1 MAGVSDGGISSVPA
15 ELTPQGQ
22 TGSSWLCICMVA
34 VLEASGWVAARKGG
48 LHWPPD
54 DRRAGWG
61 CCLAEAQEEE
71 RGAVVICQSPPQ
83 AARS

>member
-1 MAGVSDGGISSVPA
+1 MAGVSDGGIGSMPA

-22 TGSSWLCICMVA
+22 TGPSWLCICMDG
-34 VLEASGWVAARKGG
+34 VLEVSGCG

-54 DRRAGWG
+54 DCRAGWG
-61 CCLAEAQEEE
+61 CCLAVAQEEE
-71 RGAVVICQSPPQ
+71 RGAVVICQSLPQ